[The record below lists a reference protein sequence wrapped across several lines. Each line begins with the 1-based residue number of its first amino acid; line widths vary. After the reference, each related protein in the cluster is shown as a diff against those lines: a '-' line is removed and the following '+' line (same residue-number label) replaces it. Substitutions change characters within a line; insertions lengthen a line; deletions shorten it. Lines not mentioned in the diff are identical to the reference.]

1 MGVPVFVVAA
11 LARSRT
17 VRRIVVMAFA
27 AAGILI
33 LVALAPLAIIPL
45 AATGSSLTAPG
56 AAAETDGLPAASGE
70 WAYPLAGE
78 YFKGRGFGYN
88 PVDGCSYCSTDHA
101 GYDMAQGCGSSINAA
116 GPGTV
121 ITAGSFSGWGNTVRI
136 DHGGGL
142 VTLYGHMQWGSLR
155 VSVGDAVTAGTT
167 VGAEGNTGR
176 SFGCHLHYEVRR
188 AGVSIDPEP
197 FMAALGLPLK

>member
-1 MGVPVFVVAA
+1 MGAPAFAVTA

-17 VRRIVVMAFA
+17 VRRIVVLLLA
-27 AAGILI
+27 AAAILI

-45 AATGSSLTAPG
+45 AATGSSLAIP
-56 AAAETDGLPAASGE
+56 AAASEIGTRPAASGE
-70 WAYPLAGE
+70 WGHPLAGD

-101 GYDMAQGCGSSINAA
+101 GYDMAQGCGSSIYAA

-136 DHGGGL
+136 DHGDGL

-155 VSVGDAVTAGTT
+155 VSVGDVITAGTA

-176 SFGCHLHYEVRR
+176 SFGCHLHYEVQRT
-188 AGVSIDPEP
+188 GVPIDPEP

>member
-1 MGVPVFVVAA
+1 MGVPAFVVTA

-17 VRRIVVMAFA
+17 ARRIVIMLL
-27 AAGILI
+27 AGVTILI

-45 AATGSSLTAPG
+45 AATGSSLTAPA
-56 AAAETDGLPAASGE
+56 AAAEIGIRPAASGD
-70 WAYPLAGE
+70 WGYPFAGG

-101 GYDMAQGCGSSINAA
+101 GYDMAQGCGSSIYAA

-155 VSVGDAVTAGTT
+155 VSVGDVVRAGTA
-167 VGAEGNTGR
+167 VGSEGNTGR
-176 SFGCHLHYEVRR
+176 SFGCHLHYEIQR
-188 AGVSIDPEP
+188 AGVAIDPEP
-197 FMAALGLPLK
+197 FMAALGLPLE

>member
-1 MGVPVFVVAA
+1 MGVPVFVVTA
-11 LARSRT
+11 LACSRT
-17 VRRIVVMAFA
+17 VRRIVILAFA
-27 AAGILI
+27 AAGMLILI
-33 LVALAPLAIIPL
+33 ALAPLAIIPL
-45 AATGSSLTAPG
+45 AATGSSLTAP
-56 AAAETDGLPAASGE
+56 AAAVETDNLPAASGE
-70 WAYPLAGE
+70 WGYPLAGQ

-101 GYDMAQGCGSSINAA
+101 GYDMAQGCGSSIYAA

-121 ITAGSFSGWGNTVRI
+121 ITAGPLSGWGNTVRI
-136 DHGGGL
+136 DHGGGV

-155 VSVGDAVTAGTT
+155 VSVGDVVTAGTA

-176 SFGCHLHYEVRR
+176 SFGCHLHYEVQR
-188 AGVSIDPEP
+188 AGVAINPEP

>member
-1 MGVPVFVVAA
+1 MGVPAFVVTA

-17 VRRIVVMAFA
+17 ARRIVIMLL
-27 AAGILI
+27 AGVTILI
-33 LVALAPLAIIPL
+33 LVALAPLAIIPMALAGTSL
-45 AATGSSLTAPG
+45 AAP
-56 AAAETDGLPAASGE
+56 AAAAGDDPTPAARGD
-70 WAYPLAGE
+70 WGYPLAGD

-88 PVDGCSYCSTDHA
+88 PVGGCSYCSTDHQ
-101 GYDMAQGCGSSINAA
+101 GYDMSQGCGSSIHAA
-116 GPGTV
+116 GSGTV

-155 VSVGDAVTAGTT
+155 VSVGDAVTAGTP

-176 SFGCHLHYEVRR
+176 SFGCHLHYEVQR
-188 AGVSIDPEP
+188 AGVAIDPEP
-197 FMAALGLPLK
+197 FMAALDLPLK